1 MADKK
6 NVSVGKLIQNSWD
19 FMRKN
24 ASWLWQIGLLL
35 ALPSIIQSL
44 ITNPNRE
51 ITEEDITNIGDLGAF
66 TEMVFGVSLAELGVL
81 LMLWLV
87 ISLIYNTLVYGGSIG
102 SLLPILR
109 KKEQGSTDFSSVIAE
124 GTKHF
129 GSVLIASILVFI
141 IIALGTLLL
150 VIPGI
155 IAGFLLI
162 FTIHY
167 VVDKN
172 LSATEAAKASYRT
185 AADNAGTILV
195 TLLTFFA
202 VAFAVSIVGGIV
214 LTPFGGR
221 FLLLLQGLLS
231 AAIATYGLIV
241 TTKLYIELA
250 K

>member
-1 MADKK
+1 MADRK
-6 NVSVGKLIQNSWD
+6 NISVGKLIQSSWD
-19 FMRKN
+19 FMREN

-35 ALPSIIQSL
+35 AIPSIIQSL
-44 ITNPNRE
+44 ITNPNRQ

-81 LMLWLV
+81 LILWLV
-87 ISLIYNTLVYGGSIG
+87 VSLIYNALVYGGSIS

-109 KKEQGSTDFSSVIAE
+109 KQEKGSSDFSSVIAE

-129 GSVLIASILVFI
+129 GSVLIASILVLT
-141 IIALGTLLL
+141 IIALGALLF
-150 VIPGI
+150 VVPGI
-155 IAGFLLI
+155 VAGFLLM

-172 LSATEAAKASYRT
+172 LTAMEAAKASYRI

-195 TLLTFFA
+195 TVLVFFA
-202 VAFAVSIVGGIV
+202 LAFAVSIVGGIV
-214 LTPFGGR
+214 LSPFDGR
-221 FLLLLQGLLS
+221 FLLLLQGVLS
-231 AAIATYGLIV
+231 AAIVTYGLIV
-241 TTKLYIELA
+241 TTKLYLELS